1 MRRIGTYLL
10 MTSGEVRNLHALLTI
25 AFRLPGRQDV
35 PIEFVI
41 DTGFTDQLTLPIE
54 AIAAMN
60 LPLLA
65 LIPADLADGSTI
77 EMSMYEATILWHGLE
92 RHVRVLAAGSRS
104 LLGTRL
110 LENFDLYV
118 QFREGG
124 RVTVVAQI
132 EI

>member
-1 MRRIGTYLL
+1 MI
-10 MTSGEVRNLHALLTI
+10 SGDVRYLHALLPI
-25 AFRLPGRQDV
+25 VFKLPGKPDV
-35 PIEFVI
+35 SMEFVI

-54 AIAAMN
+54 AIIEMG

-65 LIPADLADGSTI
+65 RIPADLADGSTI
-77 EMSMYEATILWHGLE
+77 EMSMHEATILWDGLE
-92 RHVRVLAAGSRS
+92 RQVRVLAAGSRP

-124 RVTVVAQI
+124 LVTVDAQI

>member
-1 MRRIGTYLL
+1 
-10 MTSGEVRNLHALLTI
+10 MTSGEVRNLHALLPI
-25 AFRLPGRQDV
+25 AFRLPRKPDIS
-35 PIEFVI
+35 IEFVI

-54 AIAAMN
+54 AIIAMD

-65 LIPADLADGSTI
+65 RIPADLADGSTI
-77 EMSMYEATILWHGLE
+77 EMSMHEATILWHGLE
-92 RHVRVLAAGSRS
+92 RQVRVLAAGSRP

-124 RVTVVAQI
+124 RVTVEAQV

>member
-1 MRRIGTYLL
+1 
-10 MTSGEVRNLHALLTI
+10 MTSGEVRNLHALLPIT
-25 AFRLPGRQDV
+25 FRLSGKPDIS
-35 PIEFVI
+35 IEFVI

-54 AIAAMN
+54 AIISMN

-65 LIPADLADGSTI
+65 RIPADLADGSTI
-77 EMSMYEATILWHGLE
+77 EMSMHEATILWHGLE
-92 RHVRVLAAGSRS
+92 RQVRVLAAGSRP

-124 RVTVVAQI
+124 RVTVDLQI
-132 EI
+132 EL